1 MAPAQPSPN
10 STARKRRR
18 ANGDGGIWEEKG
30 RGRWVGTITVGF
42 DDAGKQQRRKVTG
55 KTRGEVVTKLD
66 ELKRHTADGLSP
78 APAELTVARYL
89 NRWLEVPPRKLRPLT
104 VVNYRNVVRLYIVP
118 TIGQVRLRALTPE
131 HVDRMVHDLSTG
143 DPDATPPR
151 RPVSANTQR
160 NARNVLSRA
169 LRQAERDGLVPRN
182 VARLSDGVHVPRAE
196 KRSLT
201 IDQAR
206 TLLAHVVGT
215 RLEAP
220 ITLALSLGLRRGEL
234 LALAWDDLTL
244 DGDTYRLTVRHTIK
258 RLPRIGLI
266 REEPK
271 NTTSVRTIMLSPQ
284 LAAVMRAHRVRQVEE
299 RLRAGETWHD
309 RPLDAD
315 LVFRTEDGHAMD
327 PDNFRNRMYR
337 ATVDAGIGRWSPHEL
352 RHSAASLL
360 IAQGHDLKRT
370 SELLGHSS
378 IRVTADVYGH
388 LFESGKAETAAVMAQ
403 VLWGDQ

>member
-1 MAPAQPSPN
+1 MPAAQPSPN
-10 STARKRRR
+10 PPARKRLRR
-18 ANGDGGIWEEKG
+18 NGDGGIWEEKA
-30 RGRWVGTITVGF
+30 RGRWVGTLTVGF
-42 DDAGKQQRRKVTG
+42 DVDGRQQRRKVTG
-55 KTRGEVVTKLD
+55 KTRADVVKKLD
-66 ELKRHTADGLSP
+66 ELKRLTADGLSP

-89 NRWLEVPPRKLRPLT
+89 DRWLEVPPRKLRPLT

-118 TIGQVRLRALTPE
+118 TIGQVRLRSLTPE
-131 HVDRMVHDLSTG
+131 HVDRMVHDLANG
-143 DPDATPPR
+143 NPDANPPR
-151 RPVSANTQR
+151 KPVSANTQR

-169 LRQAERDGLVPRN
+169 LRQAERDSLVPRN

-201 IDQAR
+201 VEQAR
-206 TLLAHVVGT
+206 TLLDHVAGT
-215 RLEAP
+215 RLEGP

-234 LALAWDDLTL
+234 LGLSWDDLSL
-244 DGDTYRLTVRHTIK
+244 DDDVYRLTVRRTIK
-258 RLPRIGLI
+258 RLPGVGLVLD
-266 REEPK
+266 EPK
-271 NTTSVRTIMLSPQ
+271 NKTSVRTVMLSPQ

-299 RLRAGETWHD
+299 RLRAGEVWHD
-309 RPLDAD
+309 RPLGAD
-315 LVFRTEDGHAMD
+315 LVFRTEDGRAID

-337 ATVDAGIGRWSPHEL
+337 VTVDAGIGRWSPHEL

-388 LFESGKAETAAVMAQ
+388 LFDEGKAETAAVMAE
-403 VLWGDQ
+403 VLWGAR